1 MSDFEEDGE
10 NKFTVENGRLYVSGV
25 HIDLRFE
32 GNDIVTWYDEGVAY
46 ERYKRV
52 KGFK

>member
-10 NKFTVENGRLYVSGV
+10 VKFSVENGRIYASGV
-25 HIDLRFE
+25 HLDLRFE
-32 GNDIVTWYDEGVAY
+32 GSDIVTWYDDDGPFK
-46 ERYKRV
+46 RYKRV